1 MSDTPSTQA
10 RNYGNW
16 QRPSSPGLGRLGL
29 LGTAVLMVGSV
40 FVIAMLAVAGLVPGL
55 IAAVILAAA
64 LAPLY
69 WPDRWG
75 RTAYERGAERLAWR
89 TARRKRHNRYVAGP
103 LSRTPEVRCR
113 VPGLAATMTATE
125 ALDAIGEPFVLLH
138 HPGTGHVSA
147 VIDAAPAGDT
157 MVDPAQID
165 DMVAHWGQWLAD
177 LGHEAELVAASV
189 TIESAPETGVRLRRG
204 VEARIADDAPPMAAA
219 AIRDVVTTLHRGSSS
234 VTCRIALTW
243 TRNRAG
249 AKRRSVD
256 DMAVEIGSRLPQLC
270 RALAPTGA
278 GTAQPMTEAQLA
290 AAIRVAYDPDIAV
303 TIDEATDAE
312 ALEWTEAGPVNA
324 EEYAGSYVHDNA
336 TSVSWVMGEAPRGA
350 VRSTILRRLLE
361 PHREVARKRV
371 TLLYR
376 PYPPHRASEIVDQD
390 VRDATFN
397 ASQRSRIRARDNV
410 SMTAAESTASEE
422 ARGSGLT
429 RFAMIVT
436 ATVAGSDPDDLDRC
450 SSIIEHLGTGS
461 RIRLRRAWRTQAV
474 TFTAGLPLGLV
485 LPQHVAMPGDW
496 RERV

>member
-1 MSDTPSTQA
+1 MTGLQD

-29 LGTAVLMVGSV
+29 LGTVVLMAGSV
-40 FVIAMLAVAGLVPGL
+40 LVIGVLAVAGLVPGL
-55 IAAVILAAA
+55 ILAVLLGVG

-75 RTAYERGAERLAWR
+75 RTAYERGAERIAWMS
-89 TARRKRHNRYVAGP
+89 ARRKKHNRYVTGP
-103 LSRTPEVRCR
+103 LSRTPDVRCR
-113 VPGLAATMTATE
+113 VPGLAASMTATE
-125 ALDAIGEPFVLLH
+125 ALDAVGDPFVLLH
-138 HPGTGHVSA
+138 HPGTGHVSV
-147 VIDAAPAGDT
+147 VIEAAPAGDT
-157 MVDPAQID
+157 MVDPEQVD

-177 LGHEAELVAASV
+177 LGHESDLVAASV

-204 VEARIADDAPPMAAA
+204 VEARIAADAPPMAAA
-219 AIRDVVTTLHRGSSS
+219 AIRDVVHTLHRGSTS

-243 TRNRAG
+243 ARSRAG
-249 AKRRSVD
+249 AKRRTVD
-256 DMAVEIGSRLPQLC
+256 DMAIEIGSRLPQLC
-270 RALAPTGA
+270 RALQPTGA
-278 GTAQPMTEAQLA
+278 GTAQPMTEKQLA

-303 TIDEATDAE
+303 SLDEADPGDIPGWAD
-312 ALEWTEAGPVNA
+312 AGPVSA

-361 PHREVARKRV
+361 PHREIGRKRV

-376 PYPPHRASEIVDQD
+376 PYAPHRASEIVDQD

-397 ASQRSRIRARDNV
+397 AGQRSRVRARDSV
-410 SMTAAESTASEE
+410 SLNAAASTAAEE

-429 RFAMIVT
+429 RFAMVVT
-436 ATVAGSDPDDLDRC
+436 ATVPGSDPDAIDRC
-450 SSIIEHLGTGS
+450 CSIIEHLGTGA

-485 LPQHVAMPGDW
+485 LPQHVAVPGDW